1 MKVVDFKLPTIFLA
15 GPTTRGNQPH
25 LKSWRF
31 DAIAD
36 LEKNAFSGNVIVP
49 EFTNR
54 KESDKYRYDLPVWEN
69 EGLTRSDIILIWL
82 CRTKEM
88 IGLNTNSEFGYW
100 MARDREKIV
109 YGRPDNA
116 YRIAY
121 NDIMWVED
129 AKRQSTAGH
138 YVLCPIYNTLYK
150 TIMAALEK
158 IDKPFVFH
166 ESRRYRQ

>member
-1 MKVVDFKLPTIFLA
+1 MNMVDFSLPTLFLA
-15 GPTTRGNQPH
+15 GPTARGNQPH

-31 DAIAD
+31 EAVED
-36 LEKNAFSGNVIVP
+36 LEKNAFSGNVIIP
-49 EFTNR
+49 EFTD
-54 KESDKYRYDLPVWEN
+54 KAESDKYRYDLPVWEN
-69 EGLTRSDIILIWL
+69 EGLTRCDVILIWL

-100 MARDREKIV
+100 MARDRDKIV

-129 AKRQSTAGH
+129 AKRRSTGGH
-138 YVLCPIYNTLYK
+138 YISCPIYNSLYK

-158 IDKPFVFH
+158 V
-166 ESRRYRQ
+166 